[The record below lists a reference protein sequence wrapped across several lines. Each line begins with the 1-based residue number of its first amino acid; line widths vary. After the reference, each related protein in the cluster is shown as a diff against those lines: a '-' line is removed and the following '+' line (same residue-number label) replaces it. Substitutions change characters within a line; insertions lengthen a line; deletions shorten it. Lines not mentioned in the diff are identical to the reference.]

1 MTSEQVFAKTFRASL
16 CTDTAFRAFKKVW
29 FEQSTPCPPSL
40 SHPCYHTSACTALWD
55 AGLTSAC
62 VSSAH
67 SLPLLLNDC
76 SNWFRRAE
84 RAWANWSVAAAAPFL
99 VSPQIFSQ
107 FTSNIATHF
116 YKLCKYEGEVGRT
129 SSDGWLKSALLWKV
143 LQFLLL
149 ARHWGE
155 VAFLIQCSWK
165 TRTRSSVYINNLQSC
180 AHLLLNKNPVVKLQN
195 MQNGLCYHCGTFFYF
210 HKKTF
215 LVDQKL
221 YIVHWI

>member
-1 MTSEQVFAKTFRASL
+1 MYDPGGK
-16 CTDTAFRAFKKVW
+16 TAFRAFKKVW

-55 AGLTSAC
+55 AGLTSAS
-62 VSSAH
+62 VSSAY
-67 SLPLLLNDC
+67 SLPLLVNDY

-84 RAWANWSVAAAAPFL
+84 RASANWSVAAAAPFL

-107 FTSNIATHF
+107 FTSNIAMHF

-143 LQFLLL
+143 LQFLLS

-155 VAFLIQCSWK
+155 VAFFLQCSWK
-165 TRTRSSVYINNLQSC
+165 TRTKQHHLFAFVDLQFISTTCNLVLIFC
-180 AHLLLNKNPVVKLQN
+180 KTKILLLSCKIVAEWFVLPLVEHSGNTLQ
-195 MQNGLCYHCGTFFYF
+195 
-210 HKKTF
+210 
-215 LVDQKL
+215 
-221 YIVHWI
+221 